1 MNIFSTMIRRYE
13 FEPRSRRDVPDSIVC
28 DKACQWLATGQ
39 WFSPGTW
46 STNKTDHHGDN
57 WNIVEMALNTIDQTK
72 SIGYDKDPLWLLNL
86 NLSMPM
92 QLKADQENSCMHYN
106 IEWCSALLI
115 D

>member
-1 MNIFSTMIRRYE
+1 MFDAFI
-13 FEPRSRRDVPDSIVC
+13 
-28 DKACQWLATGQ
+28 
-39 WFSPGTW
+39 
-46 STNKTDHHGDN
+46 
-57 WNIVEMALNTIDQTK
+57 QTK

-92 QLKADQENSCMHYN
+92 QLKADQENACMHYN